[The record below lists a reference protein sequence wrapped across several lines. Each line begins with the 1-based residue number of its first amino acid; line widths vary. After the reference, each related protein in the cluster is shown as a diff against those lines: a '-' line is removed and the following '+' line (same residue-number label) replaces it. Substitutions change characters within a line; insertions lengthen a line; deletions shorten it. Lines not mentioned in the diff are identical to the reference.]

1 MFRRFVQWLIHGP
14 KTWQSMSEEERQA
27 AMSRKGG
34 KRLSRFTKPSRVDIG
49 PMLPGEGSY
58 TNTEK
63 REQFVGS
70 NDSAMARQLAEERA
84 AIIEEAGRT
93 RD

>member
-27 AMSRKGG
+27 AMSRKSG
-34 KRLSRFTKPSRVDIG
+34 KRLSRFSKSSRVDIG

-70 NDSAMARQLAEERA
+70 KDSAMARQLAEERA
-84 AIIEEAGRT
+84 AIIEDAGRT